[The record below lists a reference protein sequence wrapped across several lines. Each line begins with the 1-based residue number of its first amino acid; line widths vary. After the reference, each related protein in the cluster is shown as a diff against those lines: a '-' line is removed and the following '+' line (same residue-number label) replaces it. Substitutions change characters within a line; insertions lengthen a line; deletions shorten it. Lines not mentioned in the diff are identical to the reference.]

1 MEKTSNVE
9 DAPVA
14 HSDSPPR
21 KKTRNQSE
29 DTSQTTSDYSATT
42 DVHLTGAAASKNQ
55 QPTNPRSIDNQQ
67 PLISGI
73 FKFILPSEED
83 CILPPEGNLEPNS
96 AGSKSLGASGVWYK
110 SLEESYA
117 AQVRERS
124 LFGHIVCPEE
134 TQKKIPE
141 SDICSILESEGVT
154 EIGALYKVSPSKFV
168 LVFNTKT
175 AKEKLSNTEIQCRY
189 GDLQIS
195 LNFHKRVGP
204 LRILREPIFVTIFL
218 PEYISDQAARL
229 AFSNFG
235 EVVSVFKGRH
245 NFNRKI
251 RNGKRHVRIFPA
263 GGDPMV
269 LPRKISFH
277 GGIKR
282 DVLFAEKVVGCYRCK
297 TRHMLGEN
305 CPVVSPTPEDSSMSY
320 SEQIETPHESS
331 DPAHP
336 EPSDEILSQGE
347 TQGDSFPPAEEARHE
362 TSSGEETDSDSDS
375 ESDSKSIS
383 DGDSASKSPVESA
396 PLLKESAGL
405 PRQESL
411 PVTQTAQRNAEQA
424 PPPLMG
430 RYPIFL

>member
-1 MEKTSNVE
+1 MAINFAELFNKKNLVNKDGTNNNCWDYTNYRQRLSTAEEINRSDENLQPTSN
-9 DAPVA
+9 
-14 HSDSPPR
+14 
-21 KKTRNQSE
+21 
-29 DTSQTTSDYSATT
+29 YSAMF
-42 DVHLTGAAASKNQ
+42 DNNLTGAALLDQ
-55 QPTNPRSIDNQQ
+55 QLTDPSSIDIQQ
-67 PLISGI
+67 PLSSSI

-83 CILPPEGNLEPNS
+83 CILPPEENLEPNS
-96 AGSKSLGASGVWYK
+96 AGSKSSGTSGVCHK

-124 LFGHIVCPEE
+124 LFGHIMCSEE
-134 TQKKIPE
+134 TLKKIRE
-141 SDICSILESEGVT
+141 SDICSILESEAVT

-168 LVFNTKT
+168 LVFSTKM
-175 AKEKLSNTEIQCRY
+175 AKEKLTNTEIQCRY

-195 LNFHKRVGP
+195 LYFHKRVGP
-204 LRILREPIFVTIFL
+204 LRNGREPISVTIFL
-218 PEYISDQAARL
+218 PEYISDQAVRL

-245 NFNRKI
+245 NFNRNI

-282 DVLFAEKVVGCYRCK
+282 DVLFTEKVVLCYRCK

-320 SEQIETPHESS
+320 SEQIKFPHESP

-336 EPSDEILSQGE
+336 PH
-347 TQGDSFPPAEEARHE
+347 FC
-362 TSSGEETDSDSDS
+362 
-375 ESDSKSIS
+375 
-383 DGDSASKSPVESA
+383 
-396 PLLKESAGL
+396 
-405 PRQESL
+405 
-411 PVTQTAQRNAEQA
+411 
-424 PPPLMG
+424 
-430 RYPIFL
+430 